1 MHQSAHMCR
10 QCTQR
15 SLGVGALD
23 GGSRWCVSCTLLLV
37 LLIFCPPAP
46 DPRMNFSSMSCAM
59 STLSA
64 ASRSNSTST
73 LLRSMPKSCSRWRFA
88 RRGTRLRGREAGQ
101 EDGIAG
107 VHAPRPVQTAQGT
120 DGANAAAR
128 SNGHATARTSRTSR
142 GLIIRSHPY
151 AKTDWLIAVF
161 FRDGGKEEGSEP
173 DSDPRGP
180 RATAERRDWKR
191 RRTGEGRRS
200 AWSQGQ

>member
-1 MHQSAHMCR
+1 MYQSAHMCR
-10 QCTQR
+10 QCKQR

-107 VHAPRPVQTAQGT
+107 VHAPRPVQTAPGT
-120 DGANAAAR
+120 DGANAATR
-128 SNGHATARTSRTSR
+128 SKGHATARTSRTSR
-142 GLIIRSHPY
+142 GIIIRSHPY
-151 AKTDWLIAVF
+151 AKLALSARSLF
-161 FRDGGKEEGSEP
+161 FFSKRNQANLEVGGP
-173 DSDPRGP
+173 
-180 RATAERRDWKR
+180 AARRVWQP

>member
-10 QCTQR
+10 QCKQR

-64 ASRSNSTST
+64 ASLSNSTST

-107 VHAPRPVQTAQGT
+107 VHAPRPVQTAPGT
-120 DGANAAAR
+120 DGANATAR
-128 SNGHATARTSRTSR
+128 SNGHATARTSTTSR
-142 GLIIRSHPY
+142 GIIIRSHLCQ
-151 AKTDWLIAVF
+151 TLLDVFVF
-161 FRDGGKEEGSEP
+161 FSRSGRSEP
-173 DSDPRGP
+173 GEEE
-180 RATAERRDWKR
+180 AGTVARRVWQP
-191 RRTGEGRRS
+191 RRTCEGRRS